1 MAVYRSVQI
10 SFWTDAK
17 VVDDFTPED
26 KFFYLYLFTNP
37 HTNLCGCYEISKR
50 QISIETGYSI
60 ETIEKLIERFETYHE
75 VLKYSHSSKEILLL
89 NWHKYNWTNSDKFR
103 KPLFKEINSIKE
115 PSFKEFLL
123 GAYWGNDPEF
133 DQNTYHT
140 DTVSSKEE
148 YGMDTVSIRY
158 GYGIDTTVTA
168 TATVSNTETEDIALK
183 EKNNKYITK
192 NDTTSRSKNESRPA
206 FILSCRNG
214 KEYIVTQ
221 AEYKEMVN
229 NYPHIDV
236 MDELRRMEIWI
247 TDNRNNA
254 KTISEAPKFIRGW
267 LNDEDRK
274 AAQRKIS
281 ADRNRLGT
289 FGDYKQSSSD
299 EEWEELT
306 AMSVK
311 DVNRRQTG

>member
-60 ETIEKLIERFETYHE
+60 ESIEKLLYRFETFHN
-75 VLKYSHSSKEILLL
+75 VIKYNHTSKEILLL
-89 NWHKYNWTNSDKFR
+89 NWYKYNWTTSDKFR
-103 KPLFKEINSIKE
+103 KPLLKEIKAIKE
-115 PSFKEFLL
+115 QSFKEYLL
-123 GAYWGNDPEF
+123 RAYSGDDTVSTDER
-133 DQNTYHT
+133 YGI
-140 DTVSSKEE
+140 DTVSSEKE
-148 YGMDTVSIRY
+148 
-158 GYGIDTTVTA
+158 YGIDTTVTA
-168 TATVSNTETEDIALK
+168 TATVSNTENEDVIALK
-183 EKNNKYITK
+183 EKKNINTTK
-192 NDTTSRSKNESRPA
+192 SDNISRSKSESQPA
-206 FILSCRNG
+206 FILPCRNG

-274 AAQRKIS
+274 AAQRKVS

-289 FGDYKQSSSD
+289 FGAYKQSSSD